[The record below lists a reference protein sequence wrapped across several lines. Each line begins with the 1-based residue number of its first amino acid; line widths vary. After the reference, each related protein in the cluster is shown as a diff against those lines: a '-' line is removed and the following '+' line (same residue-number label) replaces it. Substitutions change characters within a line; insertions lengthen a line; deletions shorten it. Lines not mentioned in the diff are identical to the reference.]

1 MITIIVAIGHNY
13 VIGKDG
19 WMPWN
24 IPEDLRHFK
33 EKTLNHTVVMGRKT
47 FEAIGRPLP
56 RRRNIVVT
64 RDPCWHVEGVEV
76 IDNFESFLQENQ
88 MCEDEI
94 FIAGGAQIYQAALPY
109 AQKLIIS
116 LIDTEIDG
124 DTFFPKWDRTRFD
137 LIDTVEYKDFSVKT
151 YQKKKGNL

>member
-1 MITIIVAIGHNY
+1 MITIIVAIGNNY
-13 VIGKDG
+13 VIGKEG

-47 FEAIGRPLP
+47 FDAIGRPLP

-64 RDPCWHVEGVEV
+64 RDPRWHFDGVEV
-76 IDNFESFLQENQ
+76 IDDFELFLQRNQ
-88 MCEDEI
+88 KSDNEI
-94 FIAGGAQIYQAALPY
+94 FIAGGAQIYQVALPY
-109 AQKLIIS
+109 ADKLIIS
-116 LIDTEIDG
+116 HIDTEIDG
-124 DTFFPKWDRTRFD
+124 DTFFPKWDRTKFD
-137 LIDTVEYKDFSVKT
+137 LIETVEYTDFSVKT

>member
-47 FEAIGRPLP
+47 FDAIGRPLP
-56 RRRNIVVT
+56 RRKNIVVT
-64 RDPCWHVEGVEV
+64 RDPRWHFDGVEV
-76 IDNFESFLQENQ
+76 IDDFELFLQKNQKSEN
-88 MCEDEI
+88 EI
-94 FIAGGAQIYQAALPY
+94 FIAGGAQIYETALPY
-109 AQKLIIS
+109 AEKMIIS
-116 LIDTEIDG
+116 HIDTEIDG
-124 DTFFPKWDRTRFD
+124 DTFFPKWDRTKFD
-137 LIDTVEYKDFSVKT
+137 LTDTVEYTDFSVKT
-151 YQKKKGNL
+151 YQKKKGIL

>member
-1 MITIIVAIGHNY
+1 MITIIVAIGNNY

-24 IPEDLRHFK
+24 LPEDLRQFK
-33 EKTLNHTVVMGRKT
+33 EKTLNHTIVMGRKT

-56 RRRNIVVT
+56 KRRNIVVT
-64 RDPCWHVEGVEV
+64 RDSRWHFDGVEV
-76 IDNFESFLQENQ
+76 IADLEAFLQENQ
-88 MCEDEI
+88 ASDEEI

-116 LIDTEIDG
+116 HIDTEIDG
-124 DTFFPKWDRTRFD
+124 DTFFPKWDRTKFVVT
-137 LIDTVEYKDFSVKT
+137 DTVGYENFTVKT
-151 YQKKKGNL
+151 YTKKKGIL